1 MSHYQ
6 GAWDYI
12 TTKEE
17 YAAHI
22 TLSAEI
28 IIDVLEVL
36 KETPYSEEYNDQLFK
51 QAASIVQG
59 SSHAE
64 FDQHRI
70 VGKVYAILNERN
82 TK

>member
-1 MSHYQ
+1 MSYYQ

-28 IIDVLEVL
+28 IIDVLETF

-51 QAASIVQG
+51 QAANMTKG

-70 VGKVYAILNERN
+70 VGKVYAILNERK